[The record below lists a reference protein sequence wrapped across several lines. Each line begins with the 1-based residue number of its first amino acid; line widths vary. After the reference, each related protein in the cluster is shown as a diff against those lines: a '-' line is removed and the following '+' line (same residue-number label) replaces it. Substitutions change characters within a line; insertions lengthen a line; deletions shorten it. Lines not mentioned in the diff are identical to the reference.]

1 LRSTWSRYDAGV
13 NELWNDL
20 ARRAG
25 IELSSEQHEQLNGY
39 LDLLFA
45 ANERMNLT
53 RITDRAGAELNHIA
67 DALTLLPHLPRTP
80 ESEVPRRPGSL
91 RIVDLGSGGGVPAI
105 PLKIV
110 LPHAFVMMI
119 ESTRK
124 KATFLEETILALK
137 LTEIAVSPDRA
148 ESVGVDEMLRA
159 SFDVAI
165 SRAVATMPW
174 LAEWSLPLVKKGGKM
189 LAMKGKKVAEE
200 LPIGPN
206 ALNLLGGG
214 PPIIHPVDLAGT
226 EHHVIVE
233 IPKIGRTDKRYPRPA
248 TQAKGNPLR

>member
-1 LRSTWSRYDAGV
+1 V
-13 NELWNDL
+13 NELWSDL

-25 IELSSEQHEQLNGY
+25 IELSAEQHARLSQY

-53 RITDRAGAELNHIA
+53 RITDRASAELHHIA
-67 DALTLLPHLPRTP
+67 DSLTLLPHLPATP
-80 ESEVPRRPGSL
+80 ASEVLRRPGPL
-91 RIVDLGSGGGVPAI
+91 RIADLGSGGGVPAI

-110 LPHAFVMMI
+110 RPDAFVMMI
-119 ESTRK
+119 ESTQK
-124 KATFLEETILALK
+124 KAKFLQNAILALN
-137 LTEIAVSPDRA
+137 LSEIAVFPNRA
-148 ESVGVDEMLRA
+148 EAAGHHELLRE

-189 LAMKGKKVAEE
+189 LAMKGPKVADE
-200 LPIGPN
+200 LPLSPRAKSVLAAGEVV
-206 ALNLLGGG
+206 
-214 PPIIHPVDLAGT
+214 IHPVDLPGT

-233 IPKIGRTDKRYPRPA
+233 IPKIGKGDLRYPRPA
-248 TQAKGNPLR
+248 TSAKGKPM

>member
-1 LRSTWSRYDAGV
+1 M
-13 NELWNDL
+13 NQLWNDL

-25 IELSSEQHEQLNGY
+25 IELSSEQHEQLNRY

-67 DALTLLPHLPRTP
+67 DALTLLPHL
-80 ESEVPRRPGSL
+80 SSGQI
-91 RIVDLGSGGGVPAI
+91 RIADLGSGGGVPAI

-110 LPHAFVMMI
+110 RPDAFVMMI

-124 KATFLEETILALK
+124 KATFLEEAIFNLK
-137 LTEIAVSPDRA
+137 LTEIAVFPDRA
-148 ESVGVDEMLRA
+148 ESAACDELLRQ

-206 ALNLLGGG
+206 VLNLLGGG
-214 PPIIHPVDLAGT
+214 PPVVHPVDLPGT

-248 TQAKGNPLR
+248 TSAKGNPLR

>member
-1 LRSTWSRYDAGV
+1 MVKAALSTIHHLRSTIHVFHPLWS
-13 NELWNDL
+13 DL

-25 IELSSEQHEQLNGY
+25 IDLSGEQHDKLSQY

-67 DALTLLPHLPRTP
+67 DALTLLPHLPP
-80 ESEVPRRPGSL
+80 PSDHGQI
-91 RIVDLGSGGGVPAI
+91 RIADIGSGGGVPAI

-110 LPHAFVMMI
+110 RPDAFVMMI

-124 KATFLEETILALK
+124 KAAFLEEAILSLG
-137 LTEIAVSPDRA
+137 LSEIAVLPDRA
-148 ESVGVDEMLRA
+148 ETAGRDALLRE

-174 LAEWSLPLVKKGGKM
+174 LAEWSLPLVKKSGKM
-189 LAMKGKKVAEE
+189 LAMKGPKVAEE
-200 LPIGPN
+200 LPLSN
-206 ALNLLGGG
+206 KALNYLGAGE
-214 PPIIHPVDLAGT
+214 PVIHPVDLPGT
-226 EHHVIVE
+226 EHRVIVE
-233 IPKIGRTDKRYPRPA
+233 IPKRGKGDLRYPRPA
-248 TQAKGNPLR
+248 TSAKG